1 MKQGTRI
8 KNQKTT
14 NKNHSRGFTLVEVLI
29 SLAIFSI
36 AITGVITVA
45 VQGGVS
51 TTAAKNRVIAKY
63 LADEGIELARALR
76 DTTIL
81 GEGVLPTAGSR
92 ILWQTKYANNTS
104 DIFTKC
110 STVHACD
117 IDVRNVDPSVPEGG
131 FPIRGNIKICP
142 TGALCPLYYN
152 TLASHLYSGYY
163 LNDNLLGSG
172 GPLQPSP
179 FSRGIVIEAIPM
191 TTPAAYAD
199 EVKVTVTVSWNE
211 GTNIRTLSV
220 SENQYDWYE

>member
-1 MKQGTRI
+1 MKQ
-8 KNQKTT
+8 KTKDKKHT
-14 NKNHSRGFTLVEVLI
+14 VHSHSRGFTLVEVLV

-92 ILWQTKYANNTS
+92 ILWQTRYANNTS
-104 DIFTKC
+104 DIFNKC
-110 STVHACD
+110 STIRPCD
-117 IDVRNVDPSVPEGG
+117 IDVRNFDPSLPEGG
-131 FPIRGNIKICP
+131 FPTRNNIKNCP
-142 TGALCPLYYN
+142 AGALCPLYYN
-152 TLASHLYSGYY
+152 TIAGHLYNGYY

-172 GPLQPSP
+172 GPLQESP
-179 FSRGIVIEAIPM
+179 FKRGIVIEPIP
-191 TTPAAYAD
+191 TVTPSAFAE

-211 GTNIRTLSV
+211 GATVRTLSV
-220 SENQYDWYE
+220 SENQYNYYE